1 MKHKAYCKDTRHE
14 GTAHDRIL
22 KQKSE
27 NKKKQAEEVVKF
39 LSWKWLYGNID
50 DTEMTCLLQDDNSHK
65 IWRRSTSAVY
75 QEQK

>member
-1 MKHKAYCKDTRHE
+1 MKHKAYCKDTRHN

-39 LSWKWLYGNID
+39 LS
-50 DTEMTCLLQDDNSHK
+50 
-65 IWRRSTSAVY
+65 
-75 QEQK
+75 